1 MNKNEN
7 TFLTY
12 AVTLYFDDET
22 SGAIRGLTKELADV
36 TGNTYMIQ
44 NDVPP
49 HLTLGMFHVIETDQ
63 EKLKKLFGEFVEKAR
78 MEILSGQDLEISFGV
93 FEDFVGKVIFIKIEK
108 EELLAGVNKLLHDMF
123 VPHFE
128 AGDNRNYLPEN
139 WYPHITLGFKLA
151 PDQFEKGME
160 FLKWKTALSRGRC
173 ARIGLACCNPYTP
186 TDEISI

>member
-49 HLTLGMFHVIETDQ
+49 HLTLGMFHVIEAGQ
-63 EKLKKLFGEFVEKAR
+63 EKLKKLFVEFVEKAR
-78 MEILSGQDLEISFGV
+78 LEILAGQDFEISFGV

-160 FLKWKTALSRGRC
+160 FLKGKTALSRGRC

>member
-49 HLTLGMFHVIETDQ
+49 HLTLGMFHVEEDDG
-63 EKLKKLFGEFVEKAR
+63 EKLK
-78 MEILSGQDLEISFGV
+78 
-93 FEDFVGKVIFIKIEK
+93 
-108 EELLAGVNKLLHDMF
+108 
-123 VPHFE
+123 
-128 AGDNRNYLPEN
+128 
-139 WYPHITLGFKLA
+139 
-151 PDQFEKGME
+151 
-160 FLKWKTALSRGRC
+160 ALS
-173 ARIGLACCNPYTP
+173 P
-186 TDEISI
+186 